1 MHTLESKD
9 PKNGIA
15 PDERH
20 YARLLQGMLDSAF
33 IGLMAFRSVRDPE
46 GRIIDFEWVL
56 VNAAAEAMIG
66 RPALTLIGQRLLEEM
81 PGNRIDGLFDAYA
94 GVVESGDPWEGE
106 RWYDHDGIRSWF
118 TIRAARLEDGFAVTF
133 ADITEAKRVERELL
147 DSRELLT
154 LALQAGRDG
163 IWDWDLRTGRIWFS
177 PQWKAQL
184 GYADHEIPNTL
195 EAWGKLILPED
206 KAEALRLVEDY
217 NSGRVDGFETVQR
230 FRHKR
235 GHIVYIYSRAI
246 HVLDAGG
253 KAVRMVGAHTDIT
266 QQKSSEEAARRA
278 EQRLREAIDAI
289 PDGFVLF
296 DADDRL
302 VICNERYCTI
312 YGMAPDAFRPGMS
325 FAEILR
331 LYAEEV
337 RPDEATGHPGGID
350 GWIRDRMEVHE
361 NPGTLIERRLDD
373 GRWLRIEE
381 RRTRDGG
388 IVGTRSDI
396 TWMKDQER
404 RLREQAQL
412 TEAIL
417 DAIPVNVFVKDEA
430 RRFVLF
436 NRHFANYI
444 QRDKDSLIGRTAYDI
459 FDAQTAERLDAE
471 DRQVL
476 QEGALLNSVIDLEI
490 GGKARTLL
498 AHKHVELLGER
509 RLLIGSSVDITHR
522 REAEKAL
529 AESEARFRDL
539 IEGSIQG
546 IVIHRGFRPLFVN
559 GAFARMHG
567 YGSADEVMALPSLLS
582 LLTEERRAEAAA
594 GLASLMDGSDTD
606 ALGAREPHLRKDGA
620 LIWVDVQGRVVDWM
634 GEPALQVTVIDVT
647 DRKRFED
654 ELERARRDADEQRER
669 AEAANRAKSQF
680 LAMMSHELRTPMT
693 GVLGMIDLLLG
704 GDLPEEQQGFVEVL
718 RTSAGTLM
726 NILNDI
732 LDFSKIEAGQLRLE
746 TIEYR
751 PRDVID
757 EVVRLFAARA
767 SAKGVGLHVTVG
779 SRMPAVVR
787 GDPTRL
793 RQVLFNLVGN
803 AIKFTERGRITV
815 LADREGAP
823 EPGGGPELSFEV
835 VDTGIGMTQEEQA
848 RLFEAFV
855 QADSST
861 TRRFG
866 GTGLGLAICRRLV
879 TAMGGEIGVRSNP
892 GSGSAFRF
900 TIRAEAAVLPAAS
913 PRPSR
918 TVPEASRTCRVLL
931 AEDSDINRMM
941 ISTGLQRMGHSVEA
955 VANGQLALE
964 AAARERF
971 DIVLMDMQMPVMDG
985 PAAARAIRE
994 LDPPFRSVP
1003 IVALTA
1009 DAMPENR
1016 ETYAAA
1022 GLDGFLTKPI
1032 EWARLSAVIV
1042 DLVDRCEAATPA
1054 AELGAAAGMAAKLN
1068 ELARAVGREN
1078 LDTMLA
1084 VVPDAARRELARL
1097 RGAGDNRAEAVGAA
1111 HSLHGLAANFGLE
1124 RLRRL
1129 AEAVESGR
1137 MPADGAGDQIAEAI
1151 DECEAT
1157 IAGWRETSRAAS

>member
-81 PGNRIDGLFDAYA
+81 PGNRTDGLFDAYV
-94 GVVESGDPWEGE
+94 GVVESGEPWEGE
-106 RWYDHDGIRSWF
+106 HWYDHDGIRSWF
-118 TIRAARLEDGFAVTF
+118 AIRAARLEDGFAVTF

-184 GYADHEIPNTL
+184 GYADHEIPNTFD
-195 EAWGKLILPED
+195 AWSELILPED

-230 FRHKR
+230 FRHKQ

-246 HVLDAGG
+246 HVLDAAG

-266 QQKSSEEAARRA
+266 QQKRSEEAARRA

-296 DADDRL
+296 DSDDRM

-312 YGMAPDAFRPGMS
+312 YGMPPDAFQPGMS

-331 LYAEEV
+331 LYTEEV
-337 RPDEATGHPGGID
+337 RPDEATGHPGGIE
-350 GWIRDRMEVHE
+350 GWIRDRLEAHE
-361 NPGTLIERRLDD
+361 NPGSRIERHLGD

-436 NRHFANYI
+436 NRHFANFI
-444 QRDKDSLIGRTAYDI
+444 GQDKASLIGRTAYDI
-459 FDAQTAERLDAE
+459 FDSRTADRLDAE
-471 DRQVL
+471 DREVL

-490 GGKARTLL
+490 GGKTRTLL
-498 AHKHVELLGER
+498 AHKHVEVLDDR

-567 YGSADEVMALPSLLS
+567 YPSADEVMALPSLLA

-594 GLASLMDGSDTD
+594 GLAGLMDGSDTE

-751 PRDVID
+751 PREVID

-779 SRMPAVVR
+779 SRMPDVVL

-815 LADREGAP
+815 LADREGAS
-823 EPGGGPELSFEV
+823 EAGGYVMSFEV
-835 VDTGIGMTQEEQA
+835 VDTGIGMTREEQD

-879 TAMGGEIGVRSNP
+879 TAMGGEIGVRSAP
-892 GSGSAFRF
+892 GGGSSFRF
-900 TIRAEAAVLPAAS
+900 TIRAEAAVQPKAS

-918 TVPEASRTCRVLL
+918 TVPEASRACRVLL

-1016 ETYAAA
+1016 EAYAAA

-1032 EWARLSAVIV
+1032 EWAKLSAVII
-1042 DLVDRCEAATPA
+1042 DLVGRSEAPA
-1054 AELGAAAGMAAKLN
+1054 PAGESGEAAGMAAKLS

-1078 LDTMLA
+1078 LEAMLA

-1097 RGAGDNRAEAVGAA
+1097 RAAGENRADAVSAA

-1124 RLRRL
+1124 RLRLL

-1137 MPADGAGDQIAEAI
+1137 MPANGAEAQIGEAI

-1157 IAGWRETSRAAS
+1157 IAGWREASRIAP